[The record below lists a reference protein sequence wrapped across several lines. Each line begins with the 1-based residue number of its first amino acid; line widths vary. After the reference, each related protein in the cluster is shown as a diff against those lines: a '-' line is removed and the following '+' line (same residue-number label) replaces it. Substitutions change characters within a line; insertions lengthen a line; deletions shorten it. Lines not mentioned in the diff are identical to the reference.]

1 MIIVAGGL
9 GSTTGA
15 VIGALLFSFG
25 GEWLRAVEEPMT
37 IGGLQIPGVPGMRMV
52 VFSIILILLMI
63 FARNGIMG
71 RNEFSWDWLLQRS
84 RLGRMI
90 QGKGR

>member
-1 MIIVAGGL
+1 
-9 GSTTGA
+9 
-15 VIGALLFSFG
+15 
-25 GEWLRAVEEPMT
+25 
-37 IGGLQIPGVPGMRMV
+37 MV

-71 RNEFSWDWLLQRS
+71 RHEFSWDWLLQRS

-90 QGKGR
+90 QGRGR